1 MIYIFLST
9 DKNIIV
15 CEGMVGLLIICLSY
29 PNNKNSLC
37 YLCQEFGWH
46 LDTLSSIL
54 QQWNYFGARQ
64 KSPMA
69 SFLNIS
75 WVVMEA
81 WFSWGA
87 VRSRT
92 SLIKTWSP
100 TAGKL
105 KENFTSHT
113 SETFRFFRIKNES
126 ISNWDSIISIG
137 WLISSCISYS
147 IANEVS

>member
-1 MIYIFLST
+1 MLNMIYFFLST
-9 DKNIIV
+9 DKIIV
-15 CEGMVGLLIICLSY
+15 CEGMVWLLIICLSY
-29 PNNKNSLC
+29 PNNKNSLY

-54 QQWNYFGARQ
+54 QQWNYFGAHQ

-69 SFLNIS
+69 SFLNIN

-87 VRSRT
+87 VRSRI

-113 SETFRFFRIKNES
+113 VRILDFSGSRTSPSPTE
-126 ISNWDSIISIG
+126 II
-137 WLISSCISYS
+137 LYQL
-147 IANEVS
+147 VD